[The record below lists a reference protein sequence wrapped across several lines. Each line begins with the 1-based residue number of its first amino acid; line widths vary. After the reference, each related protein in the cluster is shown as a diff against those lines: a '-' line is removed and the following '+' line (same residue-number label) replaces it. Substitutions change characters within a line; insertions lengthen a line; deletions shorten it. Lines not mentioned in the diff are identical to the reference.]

1 MVILFYF
8 GGPIFIIK
16 RTGPTYLTGKLG
28 YIYYW
33 KSRLRKIQSLTCA
46 TPAGLYAIIKWPTLV
61 MLEGGRPA
69 KQQKADVLN
78 VKGRLA

>member
-16 RTGPTYLTGKLG
+16 RASPTYLTGKLG

-33 KSRLRKIQSLTCA
+33 KSRHRKIQSLTRA
-46 TPAGLYAIIKWPTLV
+46 TPAGLYAIIK
-61 MLEGGRPA
+61 
-69 KQQKADVLN
+69 
-78 VKGRLA
+78 